1 MSTID
6 QLLRHAGAYAREFD
20 RGDLPMPPARRLA
33 VLTCMDARIDPAAL
47 LGLREG
53 DAHVLRNAG
62 GLATPDMIRSLAIS
76 QRLMSTNEVL
86 VIHHTGCGMLTFPD
100 GRLRQEL
107 EAETGQAPDWSVDH
121 PGDLDEGVR
130 ETVAALRASP
140 FLAET
145 GGVRGFVYE
154 VETGNLREVR

>member
-6 QLLRHAGAYAREFD
+6 QLLQHARDYARDFD

-33 VLTCMDARIDPAAL
+33 VVTCMDARIDPAAL

-53 DAHVLRNAG
+53 DAHVIRNAG
-62 GLATPDMIRSLAIS
+62 GLATADVIRSLAIS
-76 QRLMSTNEVL
+76 QRLMGTTEVA

-100 GRLRQEL
+100 QRLRQEL
-107 EAETGQAPDWSVDH
+107 EADTGVVPDWTVDH

-130 ETVAALRASP
+130 TTVATLRGSP
-140 FLAET
+140 FLPDT
-145 GGVRGFVYE
+145 GGIRGFVYE
-154 VETGNLREVR
+154 VETGILREVR